1 MIELD
6 SVRGAAG
13 SPSNDL
19 DSVADSNWQ
28 ASNQLLSD
36 WISDRHRRLTEAT
49 LVARS
54 IRDRLTAVFP
64 LMADLCRNTCPW
76 CPEPCCIVTRVWF
89 DFRDVLLFH
98 LTATPIPPGPMR
110 RDKLATCRYLTPRG
124 CALLRLQRPWACTQY
139 ICATQ
144 RRRLVKTG
152 GSLALEK
159 LESEI
164 QGIAAARIVMEE
176 FAARAVDR

>member
-1 MIELD
+1 MTELD
-6 SVRGAAG
+6 SVRRAAG
-13 SPSNDL
+13 SPGGGL
-19 DSVADSNWQ
+19 DSAADRTWQ
-28 ASNQLLSD
+28 ASNRLLSD
-36 WISDRHRRLTEAT
+36 WISDKRRRLTEAI

-54 IRDRLTAVFP
+54 IRGRLTAVFP

-110 RDKLATCRYLTPRG
+110 RDKREACRYLTPRG
-124 CALLRLQRPWACTQY
+124 CALVRLQRPWACTQY

-144 RRRLVKTG
+144 RRCLVKTA
-152 GSLALEK
+152 GSRALAT

-176 FAARAVDR
+176 LAAKAVD